1 LLRFLFI
8 LLFLAGLGYGGMW
21 ALVTF
26 VTPEQR
32 ELRIVVPAEKYAK

>member
-8 LLFLAGLGYGGMW
+8 ILLLGALGYGGMW

-26 VTPEQR
+26 VQPEQR
-32 ELRIVVPAEKYAK
+32 ELHVVVPPEKYKK